1 MSLEINRMLALSTA
15 HLSPHTCNTLLPK
28 LEAEILQFTGTKRP
42 GSVWPK
48 GEYGWFIY
56 ASLEIGALTEPL
68 PADLQEAI
76 LYAKAQGCDY
86 LMFDRDWP
94 ETDQLRTYDW
104 D

>member
-15 HLSPHTCNTLLPK
+15 HLSPHTCNALLPK
-28 LEAEILQFTGTKRP
+28 LEAEIP
-42 GSVWPK
+42 VWPK

-68 PADLQEAI
+68 PADLQETI